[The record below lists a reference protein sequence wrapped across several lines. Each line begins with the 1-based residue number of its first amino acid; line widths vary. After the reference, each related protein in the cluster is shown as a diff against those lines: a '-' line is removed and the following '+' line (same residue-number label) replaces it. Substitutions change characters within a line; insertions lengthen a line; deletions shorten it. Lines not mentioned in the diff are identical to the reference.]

1 MQRRSAGSSGAQRL
15 AAIPLFEG
23 VSPGELNMLG
33 RILDVVVAEP
43 GEVLMAEGGQGFE
56 VMMIEEGS
64 AEVLQRGERINVME
78 PGDFFGEIAV
88 LSDGAPR
95 TATVVALTPLQGLV
109 FTAHF
114 ARTMHDRLPRVG
126 ERMQQAVRER
136 RERDAGAGT
145 PRD

>member
-1 MQRRSAGSSGAQRL
+1 VRRRSAGISGAQRL

-23 VSPGELNMLG
+23 VSTGELNMLG
-33 RILDVVVAEP
+33 RILDLIVAEP
-43 GEVLMAEGGQGFE
+43 GEMLMEEGVQGFE

-64 AEVLQRGERINVME
+64 AEVLQKGERINVME

-95 TATVVALTPLQGLV
+95 TASVVALTPLQGLL

-114 ARTMHDRLPRVG
+114 ARTMHDRVPKVG

-136 RERDAGAGT
+136 RQRDAGAH
-145 PRD
+145 PD